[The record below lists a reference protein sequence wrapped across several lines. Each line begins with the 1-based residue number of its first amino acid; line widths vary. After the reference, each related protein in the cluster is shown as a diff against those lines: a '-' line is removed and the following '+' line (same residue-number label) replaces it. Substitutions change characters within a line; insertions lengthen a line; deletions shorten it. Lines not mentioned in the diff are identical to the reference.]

1 MSVAARSLSVLA
13 HRPSLR
19 MNGDLVGANQ
29 YRGELARKRQQ
40 HVAAQKKA
48 GEFRVKEAA
57 KRSDAM
63 KARTA
68 ASKSNSASTVAS
80 KLREVD
86 RREDEANSAGKEAG
100 RWQTKAAGYAKD
112 EASIQV
118 KLARAEQS
126 EAATA
131 ERKRVTQA
139 RREVQ
144 SANAQHSMITSR
156 LDDHDEQLSVV
167 VRELRAPKP
176 ERLRVLMLAASAEGD
191 LRVGREAKRIRA
203 AIQSALGRDLIEL
216 DVRTSATT
224 DDLLDGLTGFRPHVI
239 HFSGHSD
246 EDLVVFDNDV
256 DDFNEGVVVD
266 ANVFARALRATDD
279 PPLLVVL
286 NSCNSA
292 VQAARLV
299 ESVVPFAIGMS
310 EEIDDGDAIVYAAKF
325 YAAVADGQSIEAADR
340 VGRVALELAGLPGH
354 DLPTLASAAD
364 VDPAATWLVEL
375 ANS

>member
-1 MSVAARSLSVLA
+1 MSVAARSLSVVA

-19 MNGDLVGANQ
+19 MTGDLVGANQ

-40 HVAAQKKA
+40 HVASQKKA

-57 KRSDAM
+57 KRSDAT

-80 KLREVD
+80 KLREAD

-310 EEIDDGDAIVYAAKF
+310 EEIDDGDAIVYAA
-325 YAAVADGQSIEAADR
+325 VADGQSIEAADR